1 MKSYCLAWCLLV
13 LLVTARTGAQS
24 LGSVGTKENLDLPV
38 NAGILVGDAEEED
51 SPEIISFYSQ
61 QYEGDGAFFT
71 IDRSGSM
78 WDRGELDIAKREV
91 AKNIMQFSNQMEF
104 AVVFFDREILKW
116 PDSGRPAR
124 AGPASK
130 QAAIAWTQNVGGGG
144 GSCAQQGIL
153 EAIKFANQSI
163 ADRKVIIY
171 VGDGGGYCHG
181 ANEVQ
186 YLAQTL
192 GVVKSQNVHRA
203 QINAIGVLRIKEVS
217 DQFLRQLTLQNGGSY
232 TKVSR

>member
-1 MKSYCLAWCLLV
+1 MKSFSWCLL
-13 LLVTARTGAQS
+13 LLLSTSPSGAQS
-24 LGSVGTKENLDLPV
+24 LGSSPTKENLDLPI
-38 NAGILVGDAEEED
+38 NAGLVVDDVEDEDA
-51 SPEIISFYSQ
+51 PEIITFYSQ
-61 QYEGDGAFFT
+61 QYEGDGVFFT

-91 AKNIMQFSNQMEF
+91 AKNIMQFSEQMEF
-104 AVVFFDREILKW
+104 AVIFFDREILKW

-130 QAAIAWTQNVGGGG
+130 QAAIAWTRSVEGGG
-144 GSCAQQGIL
+144 GSCAQQGL
-153 EAIKFANQSI
+153 MEALKFANRSA
-163 ADRKVIIY
+163 ADRKVVIY

-181 ANEVQ
+181 ANELE

-192 GVVKSQNVHRA
+192 AVVKSQNVHRA
-203 QINAIGVLRIKEVS
+203 QINAIGVLRIKDVS
-217 DQFLRQLTLQNGGSY
+217 DQFLRRLTSQNDGSY